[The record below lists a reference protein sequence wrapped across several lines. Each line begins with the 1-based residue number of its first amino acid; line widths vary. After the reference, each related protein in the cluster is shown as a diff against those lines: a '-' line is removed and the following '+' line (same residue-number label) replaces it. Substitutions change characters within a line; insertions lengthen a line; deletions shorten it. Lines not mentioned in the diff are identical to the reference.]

1 MVHGAAT
8 QLRSGGI
15 GLFSNHSI
23 TNFPQNVPVKKN
35 ENRVSRGLGPFGDD
49 MDKSLP
55 FTFLGHPVYCMHWI
69 AYDIN

>member
-23 TNFPQNVPVKKN
+23 TNFPQNVPVKKMKIGS
-35 ENRVSRGLGPFGDD
+35 VG
-49 MDKSLP
+49 
-55 FTFLGHPVYCMHWI
+55 
-69 AYDIN
+69 A